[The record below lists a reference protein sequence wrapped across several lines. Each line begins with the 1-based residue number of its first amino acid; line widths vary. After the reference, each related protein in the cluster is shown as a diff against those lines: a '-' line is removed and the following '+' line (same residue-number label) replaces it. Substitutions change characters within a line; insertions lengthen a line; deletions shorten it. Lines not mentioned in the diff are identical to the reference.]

1 MAKNKASSKKQQK
14 RGVDFKKIKRKLGR
28 KLPPPKKATNT
39 EIKSKAIILPEQS
52 VASEKTGL
60 AVSKKGL
67 TLKELLQQTSHHNAK
82 VRKDALMGMKDL
94 FLKHPEEL
102 KLHRY
107 AVIEKLRERVSDED
121 KVVRETLYQLLKSL
135 ILPGCN
141 EDNQG
146 PFISLIM
153 AYIFN
158 AMTHLAIEV
167 RLMAFKFFDLIVQ
180 HFSSSF
186 SLYAEKV
193 LQNYADILRKNQFY
207 LEDKSKLKNVLAG
220 LVRCLSL
227 LPSRLEVDSC
237 KKKVHGREMLHAFEL
252 DKPTEVADF
261 SVVINKLEDLVPVL
275 VNCFQDFVPLIHS
288 TQQLDALSFD
298 CLHNILQS
306 IDLVVRF
313 FVYGAEKDNPES
325 HPSMWD
331 QSISSVLLKKFVGV
345 FPFNPVHHLSE
356 KDDDRYFTLN
366 VMIAEIFFHLSEW
379 ICHPAELLEKF
390 LAFLEY
396 ALLEKIRSEVRSGRA
411 IREKQIVAL
420 VHFVPKLVTQV
431 IDNWKSRLLQAFTKT
446 FLNCNPESSVKLAC
460 ISAVEEMLF
469 SRGMLY
475 TDASDSEL
483 LDHLITWMREL
494 PMLLILLGDRHS
506 ASSQAVLHLLLRLG
520 QCCTVSSLLAF
531 EYDNL
536 QYSLQEFYGI
546 CREGKKCYGPFI
558 KLPMDCQELSICCLY
573 YFRHLDPLMLKTIA
587 SCCLCP
593 DLDAS
598 LLFRIIEVLHLAFK
612 AGHIQITDHLSF
624 FVTLVS
630 RFNVLPGDA
639 HPDIEEDMKISN
651 HQTFKS
657 LIRVVSSCL
666 AQMGDNVLLLAIL
679 EKVILEQIL
688 LRPPLDNA
696 CAMLRFLVMLDSK
709 PTRLSE
715 ESILSLSNFLLG
727 YLVDVVHRI
736 PGDDDVPM
744 CSSHVPRQSCYI
756 LPCFFL
762 FDRSHDLLKLVL
774 IVMASSISTSS
785 SLSSNYHTHH
795 ASGHASRIN
804 DIVNV
809 LKLMHKDAKIKQIIC
824 SSRAEINL
832 IWRNIHSLQSLEES
846 NLGIRE
852 RHIIQCAL
860 DELKAIRSSEQMQIA

>member
-1 MAKNKASSKKQQK
+1 MAKTKASSKKQQK

-28 KLPPPKKATNT
+28 KLPPPKNATNT

-52 VASEKTGL
+52 LASEKMGL

-121 KVVRETLYQLLKSL
+121 KVVRETLYQLLKSV

-180 HFSSSF
+180 HFPASF
-186 SLYAEKV
+186 SLHAEKV

-220 LVRCLSL
+220 LVCCLSL
-227 LPSRLEVDSC
+227 LPSSSSC
-237 KKKVHGREMLHAFEL
+237 KKKVHGQEMLHAFEP

-261 SVVINKLEDLVPVL
+261 SVVINKLKDLVPVL

-288 TQQLDALSFD
+288 TQQLDAQSFD
-298 CLHNILQS
+298 CLHNILKS

-313 FVYGAEKDNPES
+313 FVYGTEKDNRES

-345 FPFNPVHHLSE
+345 FPLNPVLHLSE

-379 ICHPAELLEKF
+379 ICPSAELLEKF
-390 LAFLEY
+390 LAFIEY

-431 IDNWKSRLLQAFTKT
+431 KDNWKSRLLQAFTKT

-469 SRGMLY
+469 S
-475 TDASDSEL
+475 
-483 LDHLITWMREL
+483 
-494 PMLLILLGDRHS
+494 
-506 ASSQAVLHLLLRLG
+506 AVLHLLLRLG

-546 CREGKKCYGPFI
+546 CREAGKKCYGPFI

-630 RFNVLPGDA
+630 RVNVLPGDA
-639 HPDIEEDMKISN
+639 HPDIEEDTKISN

-657 LIRVVSSCL
+657 LIRVVCSCL

-688 LRPPLDNA
+688 LKLPLDNV
-696 CAMLRFLVMLDSK
+696 CAMLRVLVVLDSK
-709 PTRLSE
+709 PSRLSE

-727 YLVDVVHRI
+727 YLIDVVHRI

-744 CSSHVPRQSCYI
+744 SSSHVPKQSCYI

-762 FDRSHDLLKLVL
+762 FDRSHKLLKLVL
-774 IVMASSISTSS
+774 NVMASSMSTSS
-785 SLSSNYHTHH
+785 SLSSNDHTHH
-795 ASGHASRIN
+795 ASGRASRIN

-809 LKLMHKDAKIKQIIC
+809 LRLMNRDAKIKQIIC
-824 SSRAEINL
+824 SSRAEIDL
-832 IWRNIHSLQSLEES
+832 IWQNIHSLQEEN

-852 RHIIQCAL
+852 RHMIQCAL
-860 DELKAIRSSEQMQIA
+860 DELMTIRS